1 MKLLSY
7 FVFGSFH
14 CEKCGLKKLN
24 VSKPISSTFSKQIII
39 FPFVFV
45 RSLSFWVFRPKKK
58 KTLISKKR
66 KQYPFKLESQETETK

>member
-7 FVFGSFH
+7 FVFGSFQ

-24 VSKPISSTFSKQIII
+24 VSKPIRSTFSKQIII

-45 RSLSFWVFRPKKK
+45 RSIMFLGISTQKKSK
-58 KTLISKKR
+58 FKKR